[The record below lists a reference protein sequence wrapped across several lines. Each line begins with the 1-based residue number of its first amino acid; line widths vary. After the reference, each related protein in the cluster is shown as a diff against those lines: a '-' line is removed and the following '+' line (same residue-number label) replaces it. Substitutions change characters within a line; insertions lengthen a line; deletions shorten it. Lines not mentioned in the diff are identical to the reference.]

1 MKTSAFADGRCW
13 QLRVLYEQNLLH
25 CNRFLAYRSRCAH
38 IACVTTDRCVFDNIV
53 VFLQTTTTLSISTI
67 QDELS
72 FLHSA
77 YFFFFLLLFLL
88 SICVYALY
96 LCEDKQFLVV
106 LRYKG
111 RTINGRQRFTIC
123 RILCARSLSLSLCC
137 PPPLVFGFLAFC
149 GPHHHHP
156 QHRLSPNTASSLSAG
171 DHNRIHPSV
180 CVTYYV
186 RRTTVYEGL
195 VWFKFYFFI
204 LYCDRLANVQNMCSG
219 QTNI

>member
-1 MKTSAFADGRCW
+1 MCSYRMCDHWPLCVRQDSSIPANDHHSQHQHNPGWT
-13 QLRVLYEQNLLH
+13 LLST
-25 CNRFLAYRSRCAH
+25 FS
-38 IACVTTDRCVFDNIV
+38 
-53 VFLQTTTTLSISTI
+53 VFL
-67 QDELS
+67 
-72 FLHSA
+72 
-77 YFFFFLLLFLL
+77 FFLLLFLL

-195 VWFKFYFFI
+195 VWFKFFFFYLI
-204 LYCDRLANVQNMCSG
+204 LRPPG
-219 QTNI
+219 QCPEHVFWSDKYINFSPFWQ